1 MLCGSYGSCADTV
14 HSLFSC
20 YSRSP
25 TPESP
30 RPYLPLQ
37 QKVASPFPPLPTGT
51 LPLTL
56 KDLPTYIREFNSTH
70 AKRVLLHVYLAP
82 GHKSRNIAVP
92 VILRFLIPN
101 VLRAFITLGHEEG
114 VDGAVLEIPALVV
127 ESFTVFGSRE
137 KASSSHDRFVYPVR
151 LLCSRNLRIRSP
163 NLSYSRSSLNG
174 LCAFYSRRR
183 ACPCKASW

>member
-1 MLCGSYGSCADTV
+1 MVC
-14 HSLFSC
+14 SLFFFSC
-20 YSRSP
+20 CSRSP

-51 LPLTL
+51 LPLAL

-70 AKRVLLHVYLAP
+70 GKRVLLHVYLTP
-82 GHKSRNIAVP
+82 GHESRVITVP

-114 VDGAVLEIPALVV
+114 VVGAVPEKPALVV

-137 KASSSHDRFVYPVR
+137 KASSP
-151 LLCSRNLRIRSP
+151 
-163 NLSYSRSSLNG
+163 G
-174 LCAFYSRRR
+174 
-183 ACPCKASW
+183 